1 MGAALKGCP
10 DSSTI
15 AATTVLA
22 RLLGNPFE
30 KDRRTLCIT
39 SFCFASRVIFH
50 LFGSERRSK
59 MKILVISLAGIG
71 DTLLATP
78 LMRELRLNYPQAT
91 IDVLLMWAG
100 ARDLLEGNPHL
111 NHVYQKNFLKER
123 WAETLE
129 FLRQLRRERYDV
141 SLNTYPQSKI
151 QYRMVT
157 RFIGARQRLSHVYDN
172 WMFLDDW
179 LVNRT
184 VPQDYA
190 LHSVENN
197 LKLLALL
204 CAKPMLPQHDTE
216 LFVSPAE
223 TKWAEE
229 FVEAQRL
236 GARKILG
243 IHVGSGKTKNLELRR
258 WPLENYVALIRQLIS
273 ADASTAVLLFGGP
286 EEQRDH
292 ETILARAANP
302 FVQVAP
308 SKNLREAAALLQRCH
323 VFLSVDTAPMHL
335 AAAVKVP
342 QQLVIETPTFNKTIE
357 PYGRPYVLIRNPMV
371 KGRNLDYYRYDG
383 RGIQGTPEEL
393 RQCMLSVTVEEVFS
407 HVNKALASVSKSR

>member
-1 MGAALKGCP
+1 
-10 DSSTI
+10 
-15 AATTVLA
+15 
-22 RLLGNPFE
+22 
-30 KDRRTLCIT
+30 
-39 SFCFASRVIFH
+39 
-50 LFGSERRSK
+50 

-78 LMRELRLNYPQAT
+78 LIRELRLNYPQAT
-91 IDVLLMWAG
+91 IDVLVMWAG

-111 NHVYQKNFLKER
+111 NRVFQKNFLKER
-123 WAETLE
+123 LAETLR
-129 FLRQLRRERYDV
+129 FLRQLSREKYDV

-172 WMFLDDW
+172 GMLLDDW

-204 CAKPMLPQHDTE
+204 GAKPMLPQHDTE
-216 LFVSPAE
+216 LFVSPHE

-229 FVEAQRL
+229 FVEAHQL
-236 GARKILG
+236 TARKILG

-258 WPLENYVALIRQLIS
+258 WPLENYVELIRQLIR
-273 ADASTAVLLFGGP
+273 ADASAAVLLFGGP
-286 EEQRDH
+286 EERSDH
-292 ETILARAANP
+292 EMILARAAHP
-302 FVQVAP
+302 LVQVAP
-308 SKNLREAAALLQRCH
+308 SKSLREAAALLQKCH
-323 VFLSVDTAPMHL
+323 VFLSVDTALMHL

-371 KGRNLDYYRYDG
+371 SGRNLEYYRYDG

-393 RQCMLSVTVEEVFS
+393 RQCMLSATVEEVFAQ
-407 HVNKALASVSKSR
+407 VNKALASISQ